1 MPDMNSVSM
10 MERTFSMQLDF
21 LKAIRSLIAYDKEH
35 SQEPEKTRFLEAF
48 CDTQEKA
55 LNMAVL
61 LLNKHKDTL
70 LTEEK
75 AQKEAKQKAEEAQRA
90 KDMVKQKEEAQKKA
104 IEDDL
109 KNRGRR
115 RPLYP
120 MTLNTTNTRR
130 IVRYVIAFPTS
141 TGG

>member
-1 MPDMNSVSM
+1 M

-21 LKAIRSLIAYDKEH
+21 LKAIRGLIAYDKDH

-61 LLNKHKDTL
+61 LLNKHKDSL
-70 LTEEK
+70 LDEEK
-75 AQKEAKQKAEEAQRA
+75 AQKEAKRA
-90 KDMVKQKEEAQKKA
+90 KDMAKQKEEAQKKA

-109 KNRGRR
+109 KKAETEEGS
-115 RPLYP
+115 LFAG
-120 MTLNTTNTRR
+120 LD
-130 IVRYVIAFPTS
+130 
-141 TGG
+141 GDDDEEDC

>member
-21 LKAIRSLIAYDKEH
+21 LKAIRSLVAYDKEH

-55 LNMAVL
+55 LGMAVRL
-61 LLNKHKDTL
+61 LDKHKDTML
-70 LTEEK
+70 AEEK
-75 AQKEAKQKAEEAQRA
+75 AKKEARQKAEEAERA
-90 KDMVKQKEEAQKKA
+90 KNTARQKEETQKKA

-109 KNRGRR
+109 KKAETEEGSLFAGLDGDNDEEDC
-115 RPLYP
+115 
-120 MTLNTTNTRR
+120 
-130 IVRYVIAFPTS
+130 
-141 TGG
+141 

>member
-21 LKAIRSLIAYDKEH
+21 LKAIRGLIAYDKDH

-61 LLNKHKDTL
+61 LLNKHKDSL
-70 LTEEK
+70 LDEEK
-75 AQKEAKQKAEEAQRA
+75 AQKEAKRA
-90 KDMVKQKEEAQKKA
+90 KDMAKQKEEAQKKA

-109 KNRGRR
+109 KKAETEEGS
-115 RPLYP
+115 LFAG
-120 MTLNTTNTRR
+120 LD
-130 IVRYVIAFPTS
+130 
-141 TGG
+141 GDDDEEDC

>member
-1 MPDMNSVSM
+1 MPDMDSVSM

-21 LKAIRSLIAYDKEH
+21 LKAIRGLIAYDKDH

-61 LLNKHKDTL
+61 LLNKHKDSL
-70 LTEEK
+70 LDEEK
-75 AQKEAKQKAEEAQRA
+75 AQKEAKRA
-90 KDMVKQKEEAQKKA
+90 KDTAKQKEEAQKKA

-109 KNRGRR
+109 KKAETEEGS
-115 RPLYP
+115 LFAG
-120 MTLNTTNTRR
+120 LD
-130 IVRYVIAFPTS
+130 
-141 TGG
+141 GDDDEEDC

>member
-55 LNMAVL
+55 LNRECKIVCVNRYCMNL
-61 LLNKHKDTL
+61 LY
-70 LTEEK
+70 
-75 AQKEAKQKAEEAQRA
+75 APYWGKQR
-90 KDMVKQKEEAQKKA
+90 
-104 IEDDL
+104 
-109 KNRGRR
+109 
-115 RPLYP
+115 
-120 MTLNTTNTRR
+120 
-130 IVRYVIAFPTS
+130 
-141 TGG
+141 

>member
-21 LKAIRSLIAYDKEH
+21 LKAIRSLIAYDKDH

-61 LLNKHKDTL
+61 LLNKHKDSL
-70 LTEEK
+70 LDEEK
-75 AQKEAKQKAEEAQRA
+75 AQKEAKRA
-90 KDMVKQKEEAQKKA
+90 KDMAKQKEEAQKKA

-109 KNRGRR
+109 KKAETEEGS
-115 RPLYP
+115 LFAG
-120 MTLNTTNTRR
+120 LD
-130 IVRYVIAFPTS
+130 
-141 TGG
+141 GDDDEEDC

>member
-21 LKAIRSLIAYDKEH
+21 LKAIRSLIAYDKDH

-70 LTEEK
+70 LDEEK
-75 AQKEAKQKAEEAQRA
+75 AQKEAKRA
-90 KDMVKQKEEAQKKA
+90 KDTAKQKEEAQKKA

-109 KNRGRR
+109 KKAETEEGS
-115 RPLYP
+115 LFAG
-120 MTLNTTNTRR
+120 LD
-130 IVRYVIAFPTS
+130 
-141 TGG
+141 GDDDEEDC

>member
-21 LKAIRSLIAYDKEH
+21 LKVIRNLIAYDKEH

-70 LTEEK
+70 LDEEK
-75 AQKEAKQKAEEAQRA
+75 AQKEAKRA
-90 KDMVKQKEEAQKKA
+90 KDTAKQKEEAQKKA

-109 KNRGRR
+109 KKAETEEGS
-115 RPLYP
+115 LFAG
-120 MTLNTTNTRR
+120 LD
-130 IVRYVIAFPTS
+130 
-141 TGG
+141 GDDDEEDC

>member
-21 LKAIRSLIAYDKEH
+21 LKAIRNLIAYDKEH

-61 LLNKHKDTL
+61 LLNKHKDDL
-70 LTEEK
+70 LAEEK

-90 KDMVKQKEEAQKKA
+90 KDTAKQREEAQKKA

-109 KNRGRR
+109 KKAKTEEGS
-115 RPLYP
+115 LFAG
-120 MTLNTTNTRR
+120 LD
-130 IVRYVIAFPTS
+130 
-141 TGG
+141 GDDDEEDC

>member
-1 MPDMNSVSM
+1 MPDMDSVSM

-21 LKAIRSLIAYDKEH
+21 LKAIRSLIAYDKDH

-61 LLNKHKDTL
+61 LLNKHKDSL
-70 LTEEK
+70 LDEEK
-75 AQKEAKQKAEEAQRA
+75 AQKEAKRA
-90 KDMVKQKEEAQKKA
+90 KDMAKQKEEAQKKA

-109 KNRGRR
+109 KKAETEEGS
-115 RPLYP
+115 LFAG
-120 MTLNTTNTRR
+120 LD
-130 IVRYVIAFPTS
+130 
-141 TGG
+141 GDDDEEDC

>member
-1 MPDMNSVSM
+1 
-10 MERTFSMQLDF
+10 MQLDF
-21 LKAIRSLIAYDKEH
+21 LKVIRNLIAYDKEH

-70 LTEEK
+70 LDEEK
-75 AQKEAKQKAEEAQRA
+75 AQKEAKRA
-90 KDMVKQKEEAQKKA
+90 KDTAKQKEEAQKKA

-109 KNRGRR
+109 KRAETEEGS
-115 RPLYP
+115 LFAG
-120 MTLNTTNTRR
+120 LD
-130 IVRYVIAFPTS
+130 
-141 TGG
+141 GDDDEEDC

>member
-1 MPDMNSVSM
+1 
-10 MERTFSMQLDF
+10 MQLDF
-21 LKAIRSLIAYDKEH
+21 LKVIRNLIAYDKEH

-70 LTEEK
+70 LDEEK
-75 AQKEAKQKAEEAQRA
+75 AQKEAKQKAEEAKRA
-90 KDMVKQKEEAQKKA
+90 KDTAKQKEEAQKKA

-109 KNRGRR
+109 KRAETEEGS
-115 RPLYP
+115 LFAG
-120 MTLNTTNTRR
+120 LD
-130 IVRYVIAFPTS
+130 
-141 TGG
+141 GDDDEEDC

>member
-70 LTEEK
+70 LDEEK
-75 AQKEAKQKAEEAQRA
+75 AQKEAKQKAEEAKRA
-90 KDMVKQKEEAQKKA
+90 KDRECKIVCVNRYCMNLLYAPYWGKQ
-104 IEDDL
+104 
-109 KNRGRR
+109 R
-115 RPLYP
+115 
-120 MTLNTTNTRR
+120 
-130 IVRYVIAFPTS
+130 
-141 TGG
+141 

>member
-1 MPDMNSVSM
+1 
-10 MERTFSMQLDF
+10 MQLDF

-75 AQKEAKQKAEEAQRA
+75 AQKEAEEAQRA

-109 KNRGRR
+109 KKAETEEGS
-115 RPLYP
+115 LFAG
-120 MTLNTTNTRR
+120 LD
-130 IVRYVIAFPTS
+130 
-141 TGG
+141 GDDDEEDC

>member
-1 MPDMNSVSM
+1 MPDMDSVSM

-21 LKAIRSLIAYDKEH
+21 LKAIRGLIAYDKDH

-61 LLNKHKDTL
+61 LLNKHKDSL
-70 LTEEK
+70 L
-75 AQKEAKQKAEEAQRA
+75 
-90 KDMVKQKEEAQKKA
+90 EEAQKKA

-109 KNRGRR
+109 KKAETEEGS
-115 RPLYP
+115 LFAG
-120 MTLNTTNTRR
+120 LD
-130 IVRYVIAFPTS
+130 
-141 TGG
+141 GDDDEEDC

>member
-21 LKAIRSLIAYDKEH
+21 LKVIRNLIAYDKEH

-70 LTEEK
+70 LDEEK
-75 AQKEAKQKAEEAQRA
+75 AQKEAKQKSRRSQTGQGYGQTERRSTEE
-90 KDMVKQKEEAQKKA
+90 
-104 IEDDL
+104 
-109 KNRGRR
+109 
-115 RPLYP
+115 
-120 MTLNTTNTRR
+120 
-130 IVRYVIAFPTS
+130 S
-141 TGG
+141 H

>member
-1 MPDMNSVSM
+1 MPDMDSVSM

-21 LKAIRSLIAYDKEH
+21 LKAIRGLIAYDKDH

-70 LTEEK
+70 LDEEK
-75 AQKEAKQKAEEAQRA
+75 AQKEAKRA
-90 KDMVKQKEEAQKKA
+90 KDMAKQKEEAQKKA

-109 KNRGRR
+109 KKAETEEGS
-115 RPLYP
+115 LFAG
-120 MTLNTTNTRR
+120 LD
-130 IVRYVIAFPTS
+130 
-141 TGG
+141 GDDDEEDC

>member
-21 LKAIRSLIAYDKEH
+21 LKVIRNLIAYDKEH

-70 LTEEK
+70 LDEEK
-75 AQKEAKQKAEEAQRA
+75 AQKEANQKAEEDTRA
-90 KDMVKQKEEAQKKA
+90 KDTAKQKE
-104 IEDDL
+104 
-109 KNRGRR
+109 
-115 RPLYP
+115 
-120 MTLNTTNTRR
+120 
-130 IVRYVIAFPTS
+130 
-141 TGG
+141 

>member
-21 LKAIRSLIAYDKEH
+21 LKAIRSLIAYDQEH

-61 LLNKHKDTL
+61 LLNKHKDSL
-70 LTEEK
+70 LDEEK
-75 AQKEAKQKAEEAQRA
+75 AQKEAKQKAEEA
-90 KDMVKQKEEAQKKA
+90 KQKEEAQKKA

-109 KNRGRR
+109 KKAETEEGS
-115 RPLYP
+115 LFAG
-120 MTLNTTNTRR
+120 LD
-130 IVRYVIAFPTS
+130 
-141 TGG
+141 GDDDEEDC

>member
-1 MPDMNSVSM
+1 MPDMDSVSM

-21 LKAIRSLIAYDKEH
+21 LKAIRGLIAYDKDH

-61 LLNKHKDTL
+61 LLNKHKDSL
-70 LTEEK
+70 LDEEK
-75 AQKEAKQKAEEAQRA
+75 AQKEAKRA
-90 KDMVKQKEEAQKKA
+90 KDMAKQKEEAQKKA

-109 KNRGRR
+109 KKAETEEGS
-115 RPLYP
+115 LFAG
-120 MTLNTTNTRR
+120 LD
-130 IVRYVIAFPTS
+130 
-141 TGG
+141 GDDDEEDC

>member
-1 MPDMNSVSM
+1 MPDMDSVSM

-21 LKAIRSLIAYDKEH
+21 LKAIRGLIAYDKDH

-61 LLNKHKDTL
+61 LLNKHKDSL
-70 LTEEK
+70 LDEEK
-75 AQKEAKQKAEEAQRA
+75 AQKEAKRA
-90 KDMVKQKEEAQKKA
+90 KDMAKQKEEAQKKA

-109 KNRGRR
+109 KKAETEEGS
-115 RPLYP
+115 LFAG
-120 MTLNTTNTRR
+120 L
-130 IVRYVIAFPTS
+130 
-141 TGG
+141 GGDDDEEDC